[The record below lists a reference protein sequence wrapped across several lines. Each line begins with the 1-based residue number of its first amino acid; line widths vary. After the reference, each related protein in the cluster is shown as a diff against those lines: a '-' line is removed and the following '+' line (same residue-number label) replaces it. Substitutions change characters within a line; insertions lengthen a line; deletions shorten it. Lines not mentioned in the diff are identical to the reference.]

1 MGSQTRNLGLAFWL
15 LSHATSSATW
25 DLQVPSCSPSGGLD
39 SRCCFGTTSDGAFLC
54 AGNSKGEV
62 SVYET
67 ATGERVA
74 HTSAVK
80 VPCPMPLL
88 DCLC

>member
-1 MGSQTRNLGLAFWL
+1 MKAL
-15 LSHATSSATW
+15 
-25 DLQVPSCSPSGGLD
+25 DLQVPSCAPSGGLD
-39 SRCCFGTTSDGAFLC
+39 ARCCFGTTPDGAFLC

-67 ATGERVA
+67 ATGERVT

-80 VPCPMPLL
+80 VRFNVLNPKPYSHAFAGLRQIYAWT
-88 DCLC
+88 